1 MSMETVI
8 ENLAK
13 LIEEAEREDI
23 DCGIFPYVLAKYL
36 VEHGVT
42 IQDAT
47 DTNVG
52 DKWVSVDER
61 LPNEEE
67 LERSPYQVF
76 LVCVSGEVRSAIYN
90 DIGEYFAKNR
100 RLYGVTH
107 WRELPEPP
115 KGVQ

>member
-42 IQDAT
+42 IQ
-47 DTNVG
+47 
-52 DKWVSVDER
+52 
-61 LPNEEE
+61 
-67 LERSPYQVF
+67 
-76 LVCVSGEVRSAIYN
+76 
-90 DIGEYFAKNR
+90 
-100 RLYGVTH
+100 
-107 WRELPEPP
+107 PP
-115 KGVQ
+115 KEV